1 MKNPLSANQ
10 IVARALTNTRKVAL
24 CCSATK
30 CLESGVFL
38 DGFLKFLEEI
48 CFTFLGMDEVGI
60 YRLSG
65 ATSEVRRLKE
75 AFDNSK

>member
-48 CFTFLGMDEVGI
+48 CFTFFRHG
-60 YRLSG
+60 RSRNLSFIW
-65 ATSEVRRLKE
+65 SNVR
-75 AFDNSK
+75 SP